1 MSLVPVHD
9 GRFMA
14 AYILLTERQLTLKEV
29 VALLLTRPCRSGRA
43 GSDEGGVATSLVSN
57 RRNWELPHV
66 SWRRFKTWNWGGM
79 LLYRGI
85 PPLAADQ

>member
-57 RRNWELPHV
+57 RRNSVLGTSTRFLEAIQDLELGEFLGNV
-66 SWRRFKTWNWGGM
+66 A
-79 LLYRGI
+79 L
-85 PPLAADQ
+85 